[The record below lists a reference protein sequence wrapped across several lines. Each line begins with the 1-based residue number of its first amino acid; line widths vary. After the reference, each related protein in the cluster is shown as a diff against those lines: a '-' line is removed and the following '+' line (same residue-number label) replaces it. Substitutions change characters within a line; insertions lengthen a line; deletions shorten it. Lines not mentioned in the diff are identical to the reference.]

1 MEIVMGIN
9 VGMLI
14 FGLFNGGLAYA
25 IVFSLIKSGLKGGKL
40 GRILGTILGII
51 IFTAYLAV
59 FIRINTPGVSVNPDF
74 RNILYAAPIVLTVL
88 LTALVLLSQPPKTQ
102 EADEEETD
110 GESGAYDNGET
121 ASDKAS

>member
-1 MEIVMGIN
+1 MGIN

-25 IVFSLIKSGLKGGKL
+25 IVFCLIKSSLKGGRL

-51 IFTAYLAV
+51 VFTGYLAV

-74 RNILYAAPIVLTVL
+74 RNILYAAPIVLTIL
-88 LTALVLLSQPPKTQ
+88 LTALVLLSQPPKNQ
-102 EADEEETD
+102 ETDEEETD
-110 GESGAYDNGET
+110 EENETNDNGET